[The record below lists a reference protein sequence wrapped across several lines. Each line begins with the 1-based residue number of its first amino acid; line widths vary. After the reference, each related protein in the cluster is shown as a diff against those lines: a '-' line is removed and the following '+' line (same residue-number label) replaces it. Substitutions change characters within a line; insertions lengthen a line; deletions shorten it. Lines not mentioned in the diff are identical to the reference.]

1 MPTPE
6 PALELERFLPY
17 RLSVLSN
24 MVSARIARAYEAQFG
39 LTIPEWR
46 IIAVLARYPG
56 VSAGEA
62 AERTAMDKVMVS
74 RAVAGL
80 LKDGRVAK
88 RAAAHDRRFSTLS
101 LTAKG
106 RAIFAK
112 VAPFARDIEA
122 RLLAVLGPE
131 EPEALDRLISKLTQA
146 ARALN

>member
-1 MPTPE
+1 MRTPE
-6 PALELERFLPY
+6 AALELERFLPY

-24 MVSARIARAYEAQFG
+24 IVSARIARAYEAQFG
-39 LTIPEWR
+39 LTIAEWR

-56 VSAGEA
+56 LSASEA

-80 LKDGRVAK
+80 LKGGRIAR
-88 RAAAHDRRFSTLS
+88 RAATHDRRFSTLS

-112 VAPFARDIEA
+112 VAPVARAIEGKLLSVLA
-122 RLLAVLGPE
+122 PDEFESLDGLLA
-131 EPEALDRLISKLTQA
+131 KLTQA
-146 ARALN
+146 AASLE

>member
-1 MPTPE
+1 MRTPE
-6 PALELERFLPY
+6 AGLELERFLPY

-24 MVSARIARAYEAQFG
+24 IVSARIARAYEAQFG
-39 LTIPEWR
+39 LSIPEWR

-56 VSAGEA
+56 LSAREA

-80 LKDGRVAK
+80 LKDGRIAR
-88 RAAAHDRRFSTLS
+88 RAATHDRRFSTLS

-112 VAPFARDIEA
+112 VAPVARAIEGKLLSVLA
-122 RLLAVLGPE
+122 PDEFESLDGLLA
-131 EPEALDRLISKLTQA
+131 KLTQA
-146 ARALN
+146 AAALE

>member
-1 MPTPE
+1 MPTPD
-6 PALELERFLPY
+6 ASLELERFLPY

-24 MVSARIARAYEAQFG
+24 IVSARIARAYQDQFG

-56 VSAGEA
+56 LSANDV

-80 LKDGRVAK
+80 LKDARVV
-88 RAAAHDRRFSTLS
+88 RRSAAHDRRFSTLS

-112 VAPFARDIEA
+112 VAPVARGIEGQLLSSLA
-122 RLLAVLGPE
+122 PEEFQALDGLLA
-131 EPEALDRLISKLTQA
+131 KLTEA
-146 ARALN
+146 ATALN